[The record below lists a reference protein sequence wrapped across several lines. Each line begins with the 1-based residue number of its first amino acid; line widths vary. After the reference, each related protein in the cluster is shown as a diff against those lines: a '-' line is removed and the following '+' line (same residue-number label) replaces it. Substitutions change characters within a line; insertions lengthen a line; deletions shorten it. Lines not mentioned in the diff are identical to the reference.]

1 MLYVLTALKC
11 EAAALEGLPGK
22 HIVTGVGAFAA
33 KALQN
38 IDLESSDSVINIG
51 CSAGLKGGC
60 YLVNSVTDEDSGRR
74 YYPDMLMGP
83 VLPEAPLIT
92 SSSIVTDPKPG
103 YLYDMEASRICA
115 HAMKKLAPSRIAIV
129 KAVSDDGSRKPSA
142 NEVTAL
148 LRGYRKEIEQIIE
161 YFSREPETR
170 DYMPL
175 PDTVTEE
182 LRLTQYMK
190 CEFEDLV
197 HYCVVS
203 GKNEKL
209 NGILDE
215 MRACGTLPVK
225 DKRQGRRVLDEIFSR
240 IR

>member
-22 HIVTGVGAFAA
+22 HLVTGVGGFAA

-38 IDLESSDSVINIG
+38 LELDPSDSIINVG
-51 CSAGLKGGC
+51 CAAGLKVGC

-83 VLPEAPLIT
+83 LLPEAPLIT
-92 SSSIVTDPKPG
+92 SSSVVTDPKPG
-103 YLYDMEASRICA
+103 YLYDMEASLICC

-129 KAVSDDGSRKPSA
+129 KAVSDDGSRRPSA

-148 LRGYRKEIEQIIE
+148 IRGYRKEIEQIIE
-161 YFSREPETR
+161 FLNREPQNA

-175 PDTVTEE
+175 PETVMEE

-203 GKNEKL
+203 GKTERL

>member
-22 HIVTGVGAFAA
+22 HVVTGVGRFAA

-38 IDLESSDSVINIG
+38 IELNPSDSILNVG
-51 CSAGLKGGC
+51 CAAGLKGGC
-60 YLVNSVTDEDSGRR
+60 YLVNSVTDGDSGRK

-83 VLPEAPLIT
+83 VIPEAPLIT

-103 YLYDMEASRICA
+103 YLYDMEASLICA
-115 HAMKKLAPSRIAIV
+115 HAMRKLAPSRIAIV
-129 KAVSDDGSRKPSA
+129 KAVSDDGSRRPSA

-148 LRGYRKEIEQIIE
+148 IRGYLKEIEQIVE
-161 YFSREPETR
+161 FLSREPETQ

-175 PDTVTEE
+175 PDSVADE
-182 LRLTQYMK
+182 LRLTRYMK

-197 HYCVVS
+197 HYCVVA
-203 GKNEKL
+203 GKTEKL

>member
-103 YLYDMEASRICA
+103 YLYDMEASLICA

-129 KAVSDDGSRKPSA
+129 KAVSDDGSRRPSA

-175 PDTVTEE
+175 PETVAEE